1 MKCHYHPEM
10 DGLQECRLCGHPL
23 CGACAVEIQG
33 APYCRECLQSR
44 IEQPFPAAPVRPP
57 SDMRSPKVAGWLSV
71 MPGVG
76 LLYLGQYVKALTVVL
91 IVIGACHIANESEAA
106 EFLGPLAWVGQI
118 VYTVQEARRL
128 RRASG
133 AVGPQVPSTR
143 PAQEPD
149 SPLWGGILIGI
160 GVLFLLDQFDMLSF
174 GEIFERF
181 WPALI
186 IVLGIQILLR
196 GRREGARSVTS

>member
-1 MKCHYHPEM
+1 MKCHYHPEI

-33 APYCRECLQSR
+33 VPYCRDCLQSR
-44 IEQPFPAAPVRPP
+44 IEQPLPAAAVVPPP

-71 MPGVG
+71 MPGLG
-76 LLYLGQYVKALTVVL
+76 LLYLGEYVKALTVAL
-91 IVIGACHIANESEAA
+91 IFMGAIHFADQSEVGGI
-106 EFLGPLAWVGQI
+106 LPPLVWFGQMF
-118 VYTVQEARRL
+118 YTIQEARRL
-128 RRASG
+128 RRSG
-133 AVGPQVPSTR
+133 APEEPIPSK
-143 PAQEPD
+143 PVQDKD

-160 GVLFLLDQFDMLSF
+160 GVLFLLDQFEMLNF
-174 GEIFERF
+174 GEIFEKF

-196 GRREGARSVTS
+196 GRREGTRSVTS

>member
-1 MKCHYHPEM
+1 M

-33 APYCRECLQSR
+33 VPYCRDCLQSR
-44 IEQPFPAAPVRPP
+44 IEQPLPTAVVPPP

-71 MPGVG
+71 MPGLG
-76 LLYLGQYVKALTVVL
+76 LLYLGEYVKALTVAL
-91 IVIGACHIANESEAA
+91 IFMGAIHFADQSDVGGI
-106 EFLGPLAWVGQI
+106 LPPLVWFGQMF
-118 VYTVQEARRL
+118 YTIQEARRL
-128 RRASG
+128 RRSG
-133 AVGPQVPSTR
+133 APEEPIPSK
-143 PAQEPD
+143 PMQDKD

-160 GVLFLLDQFDMLSF
+160 GVLFLLDQFEMLNF
-174 GEIFERF
+174 GEIFEKF

-196 GRREGARSVTS
+196 GRREGTRSVTS